1 MQQGCN
7 LCRLLPSFPEEGTQS
22 ALVAFFAGFL
32 DGEAAA
38 RAAPAAAA
46 LRMMRA
52 LSFAWD
58 FFWRIFLERRRSW
71 LPMRPLVSGSPPAVK
86 YLHTTDGEIARR
98 MSRPPPPVET
108 PERSTA
114 QLRRSAGAFGHL
126 RLRRAHFEAIT
137 AVHRLD
143 IEDLTAGETED
154 ALDRRRHVLV
164 HAVRKFDHDD
174 RTLPRRSYESTGDGA
189 GPFAQLAKRNLHVHE
204 GSIANGPYPGKD
216 FLFFGGARKA
226 DFLLRFRNR

>member
-7 LCRLLPSFPEEGTQS
+7 LCRLHPSFPETGTQS

-71 LPMRPLVSGSPPAVK
+71 LPMGLLVSGSPPAVK
-86 YLHTTDGEIARR
+86 YLHTTDREIAPQRGCLA
-98 MSRPPPPVET
+98 PV
-108 PERSTA
+108 
-114 QLRRSAGAFGHL
+114 
-126 RLRRAHFEAIT
+126 
-137 AVHRLD
+137 
-143 IEDLTAGETED
+143 
-154 ALDRRRHVLV
+154 RRRIGERGDQPALS
-164 HAVRKFDHDD
+164 ATCGFDE
-174 RTLPRRSYESTGDGA
+174 RTSRR
-189 GPFAQLAKRNLHVHE
+189 
-204 GSIANGPYPGKD
+204 
-216 FLFFGGARKA
+216 
-226 DFLLRFRNR
+226 